1 MITND
6 HHHQLAKPS
15 SFIINQFEVGV
26 KIEFHQTIR
35 PILKPIWENYHIFFS
50 LFCIF
55 ILRAIFFYASIYNIQ
70 YIYPSLYSLWS
81 KSTQMLVSLSLSE
94 SIDRQDT
101 QAKIRDMPWQT
112 SARLLC
118 SNWGLTC
125 GWPSINQMSYL
136 TLLTIGGRRPG
147 TLFSDEKKS
156 RISCFCRVF
165 LLLNFMNISNC
176 CVSSKFP
183 VLNLR
188 WGFFHKLD
196 KTFSP
201 FTNFTKVFINWY

>member
-1 MITND
+1 MPQYV
-6 HHHQLAKPS
+6 H
-15 SFIINQFEVGV
+15 
-26 KIEFHQTIR
+26 TIYIQ
-35 PILKPIWENYHIFFS
+35 ILLCVH
-50 LFCIF
+50 
-55 ILRAIFFYASIYNIQ
+55 
-70 YIYPSLYSLWS
+70 SLWS

-125 GWPSINQMSYL
+125 GRPSINQMSYL

-147 TLFSDEKKS
+147 IKTILEISTPAVLAHIVFRWKNPNILFL
-156 RISCFCRVF
+156 SCFSSF
-165 LLLNFMNISNC
+165 EFHEYLKLLRFQQ
-176 CVSSKFP
+176 VSCPESE
-183 VLNLR
+183 V
-188 WGFFHKLD
+188 GFFHKLY

-201 FTNFTKVFINWY
+201 FTNFTKVFINRY